1 MTANADNDNAP
12 AVPGRILRL
21 KQGFNPNS
29 SSIGTIVYALP
40 AAALALPAVFG
51 AATAA
56 IMAAL
61 PAHPREGDED
71 NDEDDREHEHE
82 GV

>member
-1 MTANADNDNAP
+1 MTANPDNDNAP

-40 AAALALPAVFG
+40 AAALVLPAVFG

-61 PAHPREGDED
+61 PAPARDGDED
-71 NDEDDREHEHE
+71 NDEAEHENE
-82 GV
+82 GA